1 MRGAVLLWIWGV
13 LGVGVG
19 ATLWEEY
26 GMQRAP
32 NHTCWRGGGGVPW
45 GGVAVLSQEWGGPQG
60 AQVWGRGGLGVTGGT
75 LHRRSRGGVGRRGP
89 PTPHTLCCWRGAL

>member
-32 NHTCWRGGGGVPW
+32 NHTCWRGGGSHGEGW
-45 GGVAVLSQEWGGPQG
+45 LCCLRNGGAH
-60 AQVWGRGGLGVTGGT
+60 RGL
-75 LHRRSRGGVGRRGP
+75 RCGGVGGS
-89 PTPHTLCCWRGAL
+89 G